1 MALTGIDPN
10 DPIPATR
17 RELIFGSGISS
28 QGPNRE
34 VVLYGNRDQVVP
46 PTNPEPLDTLGTY
59 IADDSDAKARFGP
72 RSELY
77 QMYKKY
83 TAVDSG
89 ATIYGV
95 AVTESVG
102 AQAVSTLTLA
112 TNANASSTLKITI
125 VGVDIFVPVASGDTP
140 TIVATA
146 AASAINAAEGATL
159 PVTAGAVAG
168 VVTITAANRGLRGN
182 FIIGRLAAP
191 DEQGLRASF
200 TKPCAMT
207 VTKAITAAGAT
218 ADDGTAA
225 IASVANSEI
234 YYQVS
239 PWQQSAMANTVGN
252 TVVISDTDNQNG
264 ELRAMIRTQ
273 ALPIN
278 GKEQCMITAFV
289 DDQAAATTIAT
300 TLNSVRA
307 FMFRAE
313 RNDWTPA
320 MLAAQNA
327 AVVRSQQVSQPAAN
341 FAGYQS
347 SDSTVYQ
354 VLAPF
359 SVNDRPTTVENRAD
373 LNNGVSPIAF
383 RPDGKAYL
391 VRFITTKCRNDN
403 NDPDYRARP
412 GHITSVVDFAWNLV
426 KQRWD
431 STKQPFVADNPKE
444 GEQPKAR
451 TTTPQQVEG
460 LMLQVINDLVA
471 STPLGQYQGPIL
483 APDKESEMKKSI
495 VATKMTAGI
504 SVSVDF
510 YSVEHLYKG
519 EFTIQETGAAY

>member
-34 VVLYGNRDQVVP
+34 VVLYGNRDEIVIP
-46 PTNPEPLDTLGTY
+46 ANPETLDTLGVA
-59 IADDSDAKARFGP
+59 IADDSDAVARFGP

-95 AVTESVG
+95 AVTESAG
-102 AQAVSTLTLA
+102 AQATCTLTFA
-112 TNANASSTLKITI
+112 TTATASSTVKVT
-125 VGVDIFVPVASGDTP
+125 VAGVEIQAPVAAGDVVAD
-140 TIVATA
+140 IATA
-146 AASAINAAEGATL
+146 VAAGINAADGASL
-159 PVTAGAVAG
+159 PVTASPAAG
-168 VVTITAANRGLRGN
+168 VVTILASNKGLRGN
-182 FIIGRLAAP
+182 FVIGRQAAP
-191 DEQGLRASF
+191 NEFGVRASF
-200 TKPCAMT
+200 TKPCGTT
-207 VTKAITAAGAT
+207 VAKVITFVGST
-218 ADDGTAA
+218 ADNGAAA
-225 IASVANSEI
+225 IASVSKTEI

-239 PWQQSAMANTVGN
+239 PWQQSDMMNTVGN
-252 TVVISDTDNQNG
+252 ASAITDVDTQNG
-264 ELRAMIRTQ
+264 ELMAMIRTQ

-278 GKEQCMITAFV
+278 GKEQCVISGFV
-289 DDQAAATTIAT
+289 DDQASATTVGS
-300 TLNSVRA
+300 TLDSVRG
-307 FMFRAE
+307 FVFHAE

-320 MLAAQNA
+320 MIAAQHA

-347 SDSTVYQ
+347 SDSAVYQ
-354 VLAPF
+354 MLAPF
-359 SVNDRPTTVENRAD
+359 DIDNRPTTTEVRAD
-373 LNNGVSPIAF
+373 LNNGVSPVSF

-391 VRFITTKCRNDN
+391 VRFITTKCRNSAG
-403 NDPDYRARP
+403 DPDYRARP

-426 KQRWD
+426 KQRWN
-431 STKQPFVADNPKE
+431 STKQPFVADNPKQ
-444 GEQPKAR
+444 GEAPMAR

-460 LMLQVINDLVA
+460 LMLQVINDLIN

-483 APDKESEMKKSI
+483 APDKSDEMKKSI
-495 VATKMTAGI
+495 VAKKKTAGI
-504 SVSVDF
+504 EVSVDF

>member
-1 MALTGIDPN
+1 
-10 DPIPATR
+10 
-17 RELIFGSGISS
+17 
-28 QGPNRE
+28 
-34 VVLYGNRDQVVP
+34 
-46 PTNPEPLDTLGTY
+46 
-59 IADDSDAKARFGP
+59 
-72 RSELY
+72 
-77 QMYKKY
+77 MYKKY
-83 TAVDSG
+83 TAVDST
-89 ATIYGV
+89 ATLYGV

-112 TNANASSTLKITI
+112 TNADASSTLKITI
-125 VGVDIFVPVASGDTP
+125 VGVDIFVAVATGDTP
-140 TIVATA
+140 TTVA
-146 AASAINAAEGATL
+146 AAAESAINSAEGATL
-159 PVTAGAVAG
+159 PVVAGAVAG
-168 VVTITAANRGLRGN
+168 VVTITASNRGLRGN
-182 FIIGRLAAP
+182 FIIGRMAAP

-200 TKPCAMT
+200 TKPCLMT

-218 ADDGTAA
+218 PDDGSAA

-239 PWQQSAMANTVGN
+239 PWQQSAMLNSVGN
-252 TVVISDTDNQNG
+252 PAVITDVDSQNG

-278 GKEQCMITAFV
+278 GKEQCMIAGYV
-289 DDQAAATTIAT
+289 DDQASATTIAS

-307 FMFRAE
+307 FLFRAE
-313 RNDWTPA
+313 RNEWTPA
-320 MLAAQNA
+320 MLAAQNT
-327 AVVRSQQVSQPAAN
+327 AVARSQQVSQPAAN

-347 SDSTVYQ
+347 TDSTVYQ

-359 SVNDRPTTVENRAD
+359 SVNDRPSTVEIRAD

-391 VRFITTKCRNDN
+391 VRFITTRCRNDN

-412 GHITSVVDFAWNLV
+412 GHITSVIDFAWNLV
-426 KQRWD
+426 KQRWE

-444 GEQPKAR
+444 GESPKAR

-483 APDKESEMKKSI
+483 APDKEAEMKKSI

>member
-1 MALTGIDPN
+1 M
-10 DPIPATR
+10 
-17 RELIFGSGISS
+17 
-28 QGPNRE
+28 
-34 VVLYGNRDQVVP
+34 
-46 PTNPEPLDTLGTY
+46 
-59 IADDSDAKARFGP
+59 
-72 RSELY
+72 
-77 QMYKKY
+77 
-83 TAVDSG
+83 
-89 ATIYGV
+89 
-95 AVTESVG
+95 
-102 AQAVSTLTLA
+102 
-112 TNANASSTLKITI
+112 
-125 VGVDIFVPVASGDTP
+125 
-140 TIVATA
+140 
-146 AASAINAAEGATL
+146 
-159 PVTAGAVAG
+159 
-168 VVTITAANRGLRGN
+168 
-182 FIIGRLAAP
+182 
-191 DEQGLRASF
+191 
-200 TKPCAMT
+200 
-207 VTKAITAAGAT
+207 
-218 ADDGTAA
+218 
-225 IASVANSEI
+225 
-234 YYQVS
+234 
-239 PWQQSAMANTVGN
+239 
-252 TVVISDTDNQNG
+252 
-264 ELRAMIRTQ
+264 
-273 ALPIN
+273 
-278 GKEQCMITAFV
+278 
-289 DDQAAATTIAT
+289 
-300 TLNSVRA
+300 
-307 FMFRAE
+307 
-313 RNDWTPA
+313 
-320 MLAAQNA
+320 
-327 AVVRSQQVSQPAAN
+327 RSQQVSQPAAN

-347 SDSTVYQ
+347 SDRAVYQ

-359 SVNDRPTTVENRAD
+359 SVNDRPTTVEIRAD